1 MASRPIP
8 IGSACGRRRSATCR
22 RCRAWCAGI
31 SWPTSS
37 RSSDRLTSCWARWI
51 GEDDEIAGWQDCR
64 MAAFENPAVL
74 PCCHAAITESQ
85 IMIDQFVIPLLKI
98 LIVLNATLVGVTYM
112 VLLERK
118 VIAWA
123 QSRLGPMRVGPYGI
137 LQPVADAVKLM
148 IKEDITPVRAD
159 KWVFTAAPI
168 ISMVPALIVYAVI
181 PFGPEVSLFGR
192 KVSLYITDINVG
204 LLYIVSVTSVGV
216 YGIILAGYA
225 SNSKYPL
232 LASLRASAQLISYEV
247 AVTLTLVSVI
257 LMAGT
262 LSMVGIVRA
271 QEAGHVWFAFVQPL
285 AFLIFF
291 IGGLAE
297 TNRAPFDLPEAE
309 QELTGGFHT
318 EYSGMRFALFFL
330 AEYANMIVV
339 SSVATTLF
347 FGGWLAPFPHWL
359 PFLSVVPGWIWF
371 LIKSF
376 IFLSIFIWVRAT
388 LPRYRYDQLMRL
400 GWKVLIPLAILN
412 LVVTGIIKVLLL

>member
-1 MASRPIP
+1 
-8 IGSACGRRRSATCR
+8 
-22 RCRAWCAGI
+22 
-31 SWPTSS
+31 
-37 RSSDRLTSCWARWI
+37 
-51 GEDDEIAGWQDCR
+51 
-64 MAAFENPAVL
+64 
-74 PCCHAAITESQ
+74 
-85 IMIDQFVIPLLKI
+85 
-98 LIVLNATLVGVTYM
+98 
-112 VLLERK
+112 
-118 VIAWA
+118 
-123 QSRLGPMRVGPYGI
+123 
-137 LQPVADAVKLM
+137 
-148 IKEDITPVRAD
+148 
-159 KWVFTAAPI
+159 VFTAAPI

-181 PFGPEVSLFGR
+181 PFGPEVNLFGR
-192 KVSLYITDINVG
+192 RVSLYVTDVNVG
-204 LLYIVSVTSVGV
+204 LLYVVSVASVGV
-216 YGIILAGYA
+216 YGIILAGYS

-232 LASLRASAQLISYEV
+232 LAGLRASAQLISYEV

-271 QEAGHVWFAFVQPL
+271 QESGQVWFAFVQPI
-285 AFLIFF
+285 AFGIFF

-347 FGGWLAPFPHWL
+347 LGGWLRPFPNVAAL
-359 PFLSVVPGWIWF
+359 GFLDFVPAWMWF
-371 LIKSF
+371 LVKSF
-376 IFLSIFIWVRAT
+376 VFLYVFIWVRAT

-412 LVVTGIIKVLLL
+412 LVVTAVVRVLLL

>member
-1 MASRPIP
+1 
-8 IGSACGRRRSATCR
+8 
-22 RCRAWCAGI
+22 
-31 SWPTSS
+31 
-37 RSSDRLTSCWARWI
+37 
-51 GEDDEIAGWQDCR
+51 
-64 MAAFENPAVL
+64 V
-74 PCCHAAITESQ
+74 
-85 IMIDQFVIPLLKI
+85 IDSFVIPLLKI
-98 LIVLNATLVGVTYM
+98 VIVLNATLVGVTYM

-137 LQPVADAVKLM
+137 LQPIADAVKLM
-148 IKEDITPVRAD
+148 LKEDITPTRAD

-181 PFGPEVSLFGR
+181 PFGDRIHLFGR
-192 KVSLYITDINVG
+192 DISLFITDINVG
-204 LLYIVSVTSVGV
+204 LLYVVSVASVGV
-216 YGIILAGYA
+216 YGIILAGYS
-225 SNSKYPL
+225 SNSKFPL

-257 LMAGT
+257 IMAGT

-271 QEAGHVWFAFVQPL
+271 QESSHMWFGFVQPL
-285 AFLIFF
+285 AFVIFF
-291 IGGLAE
+291 VGGLAE

-347 FGGWLAPFPHWL
+347 LGGWLRPFPNVAA
-359 PFLSVVPGWIWF
+359 LSLLGLIPGWIWF

-376 IFLSIFIWVRAT
+376 VFLYVFIWVRAT
-388 LPRYRYDQLMRL
+388 LPRYRYDQLMNI
-400 GWKVLIPLAILN
+400 GWKVLIPLAIAN
-412 LVVTGIIKVLLL
+412 LVVTGIIRVALS

>member
-1 MASRPIP
+1 
-8 IGSACGRRRSATCR
+8 
-22 RCRAWCAGI
+22 
-31 SWPTSS
+31 
-37 RSSDRLTSCWARWI
+37 
-51 GEDDEIAGWQDCR
+51 
-64 MAAFENPAVL
+64 
-74 PCCHAAITESQ
+74 
-85 IMIDQFVIPLLKI
+85 MIDSFVIPLLKI
-98 LIVLNATLVGVTYM
+98 VIVLNATLVGVTYM

-148 IKEDITPVRAD
+148 IKEDITPTRAD

-168 ISMVPALIVYAVI
+168 IAMVPALIVYAVI

-192 KVSLYITDINVG
+192 KVTLYITDINVG
-204 LLYIVSVTSVGV
+204 LLYVVSVASVGV

-225 SNSKYPL
+225 SNSKFPL

-257 LMAGT
+257 LMAGS
-262 LSMVGIVRA
+262 LSMVEIVNA
-271 QEAGHVWFAFVQPL
+271 QYNSHVWYVFAQPV
-285 AFLIFF
+285 AFALVL

-339 SSVATTLF
+339 SSVVTTLF
-347 FGGWLAPFPHWL
+347 LGGWLPPFPNVSAFS
-359 PFLSVVPGWIWF
+359 FLYFVPSWAWF

-376 IFLSIFIWVRAT
+376 VFLYLFIWIRAT

-400 GWKVLIPLAILN
+400 GWKVLIPIAIAN
-412 LVVTGIIKVLLL
+412 LIVTAVVKLLFLM

>member
-1 MASRPIP
+1 MVDS
-8 IGSACGRRRSATCR
+8 
-22 RCRAWCAGI
+22 
-31 SWPTSS
+31 
-37 RSSDRLTSCWARWI
+37 
-51 GEDDEIAGWQDCR
+51 
-64 MAAFENPAVL
+64 VL
-74 PCCHAAITESQ
+74 
-85 IMIDQFVIPLLKI
+85 IPLLKI
-98 LIVLNATLVGVTYM
+98 VIVLNATLVGVTYM

-137 LQPVADAVKLM
+137 LQPIADAVKLM
-148 IKEDITPVRAD
+148 LKEDITPTRAD

-168 ISMVPALIVYAVI
+168 IAMVPALIVYAVI

-192 KVSLYITDINVG
+192 QVTLYITNINVG
-204 LLYIVSVTSVGV
+204 LLYIVAVASVGV

-225 SNSKYPL
+225 SNSKFPL

-247 AVTLTLVSVI
+247 AVTLTLVSVVI
-257 LMAGT
+257 VAGT
-262 LSMVGIVRA
+262 LSMVGIVEA
-271 QEAGHVWFAFVQPL
+271 QRTAGVWYIFLQPL
-285 AFLIFF
+285 AFGLII

-330 AEYANMIVV
+330 AEYANMIVI

-347 FGGWLAPFPHWL
+347 LGGWLRPFPNVA
-359 PFLSVVPGWIWF
+359 FLGFLDIVPSWAWF
-371 LIKSF
+371 LTKSF
-376 IFLSIFIWVRAT
+376 AFLYFFIWVRAT

-400 GWKVLIPLAILN
+400 GWKVFIPVAIANLI
-412 LVVTGIIKVLLL
+412 VTAVIKIALL